1 MELKEI
7 GNLELFGM
15 LTRLNKSIANAAALG
30 IDVSAFRSARNDVD
44 DEIFTRFSTV
54 IHTSWR
60 RCKPDITTFQV
71 AVP

>member
-7 GNLELFGM
+7 GNLELFDM

-44 DEIFTRFSTV
+44 DEIFTRF
-54 IHTSWR
+54 R
-60 RCKPDITTFQV
+60 R
-71 AVP
+71 

>member
-7 GNLELFGM
+7 GNLELFDM

-54 IHTSWR
+54 IHMSSGTASVLR
-60 RCKPDITTFQV
+60 ARCRAT
-71 AVP
+71 A